1 MAAKKSVLI
10 IDESP
15 SFRDYVA
22 AKLEAFDLVVIKAV
36 NGVDGGAKL
45 VNHRPDLVIADYFLS
60 QRALVS
66 ILKAKK
72 NDITV
77 SDIPVIVCSSRIGRD
92 KLVELTTLGV
102 RKIFMKP
109 LKIDQLWQAVGD
121 ILGVKITLDESPCIL
136 DAHVNE
142 SVVFIEVAMGLNFE
156 KINLLEFKLHE
167 LLTLHALALPKFLV
181 MMSSL
186 DIKETDLPKVRRFF
200 EILVEMTKGRV
211 KWIKVLTQ
219 SKVLENTLRGIWEF
233 SEISVTDNLGKAM
246 DELLEKNNLEAFLQ
260 EAKPMETS
268 ALEMRFDSDK
278 ALVELSNRMQSE
290 GGDLRIAVVDDD
302 FIVQEI
308 VKNTFA
314 PSGSTILTFDDGG
327 DFLAEIPADLD
338 LIFLD
343 LMMPKVDGFA
353 VMEKLREMGSPTP
366 VIVLSALSRRDT
378 VLRAMS
384 YGIRSYITKPLK
396 PDELLRKT
404 FEVVGSHF

>member
-1 MAAKKSVLI
+1 MAKKSVLI

-15 SFRDYVA
+15 SFRDYVS

-45 VNHRPDLVIADYFLS
+45 VHHRPHLVIADYFLS
-60 QRALVS
+60 QRSLVS
-66 ILKAKK
+66 ILRAKK

-77 SDIPVIVCSSRIGRD
+77 SDIPVIVCSSRINRD
-92 KLVELTTLGV
+92 KVVELNQLEV
-102 RKIFMKP
+102 RKVFMKP
-109 LKIDQLWQAVGD
+109 LKIDQLWAAVGE
-121 ILGVKITLDESPCIL
+121 ILGQKIGLDESPCLL

-181 MMSSL
+181 MLSSI
-186 DIKETDLPKVRRFF
+186 DIKDSDLPKVRRLF
-200 EILVEMTKGRV
+200 EILVSLTKGRV

-219 SKVLENTLRGIWEF
+219 SRILEAMLKTIWEF
-233 SEISVTDNLGKAM
+233 SEISVTDNLGRAM

-260 EAKPMETS
+260 EAKPVESS

-278 ALVELSNRMQSE
+278 ALADLTNRMRSE
-290 GGDLRIAVVDDD
+290 GGDLRVAVVDDD

-308 VKNTFA
+308 VKNTFG
-314 PSGSTILTFDDGG
+314 PSGSEVLTFDDGG
-327 DFLAEIPADLD
+327 EFLDNIPADLD
-338 LIFLD
+338 LLFLD
-343 LMMPKVDGFA
+343 LMMPRVDGFA
-353 VMEKLREMGSPTP
+353 VMEKLKDSGSQTP
-366 VIVLSALSRRDT
+366 IIVLSALSRRDT
-378 VLRAMS
+378 VLKAMS

-396 PDELLRKT
+396 PDDLLRKT